1 MATFF
6 KDENGNPIP
15 KQYAI
20 KIKNKIDVIIID
32 DVLYYEIHDNMI
44 EFITARDTFTI
55 DSSDIAYFTTHPQA
69 IKDMIEVAKAE
80 NKEYQTQIKRY
91 EENN

>member
-6 KDENGNPIP
+6 KDEIGNPIP

-20 KIKNKIDVIIID
+20 KIKNKIDIIIID
-32 DVLYYEIHDNMI
+32 DVLYYEIHNNMI

-69 IKDMIEVAKAE
+69 VKDMIEVAKEE
-80 NKEYQTQIKRY
+80 NREYQNQIKRY
-91 EENN
+91 EEQN

>member
-1 MATFF
+1 
-6 KDENGNPIP
+6 
-15 KQYAI
+15 
-20 KIKNKIDVIIID
+20 
-32 DVLYYEIHDNMI
+32 MI

-80 NKEYQTQIKRY
+80 NKEYQMQIKKY